1 MRCWKKSWEVGWRKE
16 LGWGEKP
23 RWGGLTK
30 TNLRNIF
37 LIPAWNVD
45 RIKCG
50 IKKTNLLTHSFM
62 LPPQE
67 FWFHLWDFPNENA
80 GCVPDSKIHFF
91 LSRVGLPVVN
101 AISLLASK
109 ICSYSQQAITILF
122 STGKGHDFTPRLKI
136 PGSFLYCTVQL
147 ASVINP

>member
-1 MRCWKKSWEVGWRKE
+1 MLLKEILRRGWRKE
-16 LGWGEKP
+16 PREEKKKKKRRGE
-23 RWGGLTK
+23 LTK

-50 IKKTNLLTHSFM
+50 IKKNNLLTHSFM

-80 GCVPDSKIHFF
+80 GYVPASKIHFF
-91 LSRVGLPVVN
+91 LRRVDLPVVN

-109 ICSYSQQAITILF
+109 IRSYSQQAITILF
-122 STGKGHDFTPRLKI
+122 STGKGHDFTPRSKI
-136 PGSFLYCTVQL
+136 PGSFPYYIV
-147 ASVINP
+147 